1 MSAPLF
7 VTGTARSGTNLV
19 ARMLDAH
26 PEVSVACDPYFPLF
40 HSLRNAALR
49 AAGLEFDPSLP
60 LEDYYG
66 DAARIARLDAV
77 QAIELSAL
85 PFDPSE
91 RDSLLEA
98 LAARAAVECA
108 DLVPHLG
115 EIEGAT
121 YRDLLDSAVALVERK
136 RSGRA
141 RLSGTK
147 EVWAIEF
154 FGPLARAYPDAHF
167 VVVRRDPRAVVAS
180 MCALGRKNASQRA
193 HILSYA
199 RHWRKEAAFLDRYAG
214 DPALRD
220 RLAAVTY
227 ERLVIE
233 PRAVAAE
240 LCQRLDIELDPAMLD
255 AGNFRDADG
264 SAWRRN
270 SSYEDSAPGISA
282 DQTERW
288 RSQLDARTLALV
300 ELACTPELRLEGY
313 PAPGGRPDL
322 DAILTLLME
331 EDSAPVSWRSDLGDP
346 RADLDLELARR
357 STLAS
362 HDAVDAQLVR
372 RLFLFPD
379 CFDRLRSHPSTEK
392 RT

>member
-1 MSAPLF
+1 MAAPLF

-66 DAARIARLDAV
+66 DATRIARLDAV
-77 QAIELSAL
+77 QAIELSVL

-91 RDSLLEA
+91 RDRLLEA

-141 RLSGTK
+141 RLSGSK

-167 VVVRRDPRAVVAS
+167 VVARRDPRAVVAS
-180 MCALGRKNASQRA
+180 MHALARKDTSQRA

-214 DPALRD
+214 DPCLRD
-220 RLAAVTY
+220 RLAVVTY

-233 PRAVAAE
+233 PQAVAAE

-255 AGNFRDADG
+255 ANSRC
-264 SAWRRN
+264 RRQRVRRTAATKTVRRE
-270 SSYEDSAPGISA
+270 SQPTRLSGGGPARRALRP
-282 DQTERW
+282 R
-288 RSQLDARTLALV
+288 RS
-300 ELACTPELRLEGY
+300 CTPELGSRL
-313 PAPGGRPDL
+313 PGSGRKTDL

-331 EDSAPVSWRSDLGDP
+331 DSAR
-346 RADLDLELARR
+346 
-357 STLAS
+357 
-362 HDAVDAQLVR
+362 
-372 RLFLFPD
+372 
-379 CFDRLRSHPSTEK
+379 
-392 RT
+392 